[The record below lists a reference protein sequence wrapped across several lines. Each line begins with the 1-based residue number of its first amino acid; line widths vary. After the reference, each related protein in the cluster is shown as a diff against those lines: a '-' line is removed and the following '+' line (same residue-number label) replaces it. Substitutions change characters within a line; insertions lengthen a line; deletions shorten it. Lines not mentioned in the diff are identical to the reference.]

1 MTMLDKMRRHKSWL
15 KWSLILVCLAF
26 VVFYIPDFLR
36 GTTGADAASGD
47 TVASI
52 EGRPITAAEFRRMY
66 QAQIQ
71 AYRTAYGGQM
81 NDQLLKQLGVEQQIL
96 QLMVDERASLAEAD
110 RLGISVSDEEVRQRI
125 LSFPA
130 LQENGQFIGEQ
141 RYVQLLQA
149 QRPPVTP
156 ADFENNQRRGLT
168 VEKLRQTLTDWI
180 TVPDREVE
188 QEYRRRND
196 KVKLA
201 FVTVTAAAL
210 RSQVT
215 VGDEEVARYFEAH
228 KSDFMMPE
236 KRKIRYLL
244 VDLAAIRAKT
254 VVPAADIE
262 RAYNNSIEQYST
274 PEQIRASH
282 ILLKTEGKDDA
293 EVKARAEALLKQV
306 KGGAD
311 FAELARKSSEDEA
324 SAKNGGDLDYFG
336 RGRMIPE
343 FDQVAFEL
351 APGQTSDL
359 VKTTYGY
366 HIIKLV
372 DKKPGTTKTLAEVR
386 PQISEQLASERA
398 QAQAADTA
406 TRLAK
411 DISKPADLDKVAK
424 AQGMIV
430 QESGLF
436 ARDEPTLAFGTS
448 PDAASRVF
456 QMKQGDVEGPVQTS
470 RGFAF
475 ITLVSKQDP
484 SVPQLPEVKDRVR
497 DEVIKQK
504 ARDLSLQKAAD
515 LAAKLKSG
523 PDFEKAA
530 KAAGVEAKTTELIAR
545 DSPIPDLGAAPAV
558 EEAAFKLP
566 VGATSDPIATDNGSV
581 IIRVLEKKEVTPAEL
596 AAAKDKF
603 REELLSDRRNRF
615 FSAYMV
621 KAKQKMKIEV
631 NREALQRVVS

>member
-1 MTMLDKMRRHKSWL
+1 MTMLDRMRRHKSWL

-36 GTTGADAASGD
+36 GTTGANAAGD

-52 EGRPITAAEFRRMY
+52 EGRSITAGEFRRVY
-66 QAQIQ
+66 QAQVQ

-96 QLMVDERASLAEAD
+96 QQMVDERAALAETD
-110 RLGISVSDEEVRQRI
+110 RLGIRVSDEEVRRRI
-125 LSFPA
+125 LSMPA
-130 LQENGQFIGEQ
+130 FQENGQFIGEQ
-141 RYVQLLQA
+141 RYLQLLQA
-149 QRPPVTP
+149 QRPPMTP
-156 ADFENNQRRGLT
+156 ADFEDNVRRSLT
-168 VEKLRQTLTDWI
+168 VEMLRQTLTDWI
-180 TVPDREVE
+180 TVPDKEVE

-201 FVTVTAAAL
+201 LVSVTAASV

-215 VGDEEVARYFEAH
+215 ASDEEVARYFEAH
-228 KSDFMMPE
+228 KSDFKMPE

-244 VDLAAIRAKT
+244 VDLDALRTKT

-262 RAYNNSIEQYST
+262 RAYNNGIEQYST

-306 KGGAD
+306 KSGAD

-343 FDQVAFEL
+343 FEQVAFQL
-351 APGQTSDL
+351 MPGQISDL
-359 VKTTYGY
+359 VKTSYGY

-386 PQISEQLASERA
+386 PQINDQLVSERA
-398 QAQAADTA
+398 QAQAADLA

-424 AQGMIV
+424 AQGMTV
-430 QESGLF
+430 QESGFF
-436 ARDEPTLAFGTS
+436 ARDEPTLALGTS

-456 QMKQGDVEGPVQTS
+456 QMKQGEVQGPVQTS

-475 ITLVSKQDP
+475 ITLVGTQEP
-484 SVPQLPEVKDRVR
+484 YVPQLTEVKDRVR

-504 ARDLSLQKAAD
+504 ARELSVQKAAE
-515 LAAKLKSG
+515 LAAKLKSA

-530 KAAGVEAKTTELIAR
+530 KAAGIEAKTTELIAR
-545 DSPIPDLGAAPAV
+545 DSPLPDLGVAPAV
-558 EEAAFKLP
+558 EDAAFKLP
-566 VGATSDPIATDNGSV
+566 VGATSDPIATDNGSA
-581 IIRVLEKKEVTPAEL
+581 IIKVLEKKEVTSAEF

-603 REELLSDRRNRF
+603 REELLGDRRNRF